1 MAVRST
7 TTEILEWIRERNNKL
22 SVNIERTSL
31 DKCEGWLYDE
41 ESGLVRHKNGAF
53 FSIGGLSGT
62 FRGSYVEQPICYQKE
77 IGYLGYLCSVIDGE
91 MHFLTQAK
99 MEPGNISLMQL
110 SPTIQATKS
119 NFEQKHGGR
128 KPVYLD
134 IFKNVADDDVIVD
147 QIQSEQSSR
156 FMGKRNCNII
166 IRTDDPDSIE
176 LTENHRWVSLRQM
189 RELSKYDNL
198 VNMSSRTVLAGIPF
212 STMRQDYW
220 VDEIRDEALRNSIF
234 KEPDH
239 QLLKDIR
246 HRIVQYKMFNDDDVR
261 EVPLMSLAGWELT
274 EDGFS
279 CKEDYPFRLNFCR
292 IAIEG
297 REVREW
303 CQPLFEATGRAFFGL
318 FARDHEGKREW
329 LLRLK
334 PEIGC
339 FDKVELGPTVQREA
353 FSRIPENDI
362 DKLFIR
368 KLEEAKSSGDK
379 DGRIMFDT
387 LLAEEGGRFYHEE
400 NRNVILKIEDDEI
413 DELPNDYFWCDYAT
427 IQAMNSDNN
436 HLNIQLRSLM
446 SVINL

>member
-1 MAVRST
+1 
-7 TTEILEWIRERNNKL
+7 
-22 SVNIERTSL
+22 
-31 DKCEGWLYDE
+31 
-41 ESGLVRHKNGAF
+41 
-53 FSIGGLSGT
+53 
-62 FRGSYVEQPICYQKE
+62 
-77 IGYLGYLCSVIDGE
+77 
-91 MHFLTQAK
+91 
-99 MEPGNISLMQL
+99 
-110 SPTIQATKS
+110 
-119 NFEQKHGGR
+119 
-128 KPVYLD
+128 
-134 IFKNVADDDVIVD
+134 
-147 QIQSEQSSR
+147 
-156 FMGKRNCNII
+156 
-166 IRTDDPDSIE
+166 
-176 LTENHRWVSLRQM
+176 M

>member
-1 MAVRST
+1 MNRST
-7 TTEILEWIRERNNKL
+7 TEDILKWIEERNNKL
-22 SVNIERTSL
+22 TVNIERTSL

-53 FSIGGLSGT
+53 FSIGGLAGT
-62 FRGSYVEQPICYQKE
+62 FQGSYVEQPICYQTE

-91 MHFLTQAK
+91 MHFLVQAK

-128 KPVYLD
+128 KPDYLD
-134 IFKNVADDDVIVD
+134 LFKNVPDEYVIVD

-166 IRTDDPDSIE
+166 IRTDDPGSIE
-176 LTENHRWVSLRQM
+176 LTDNHRWISLRQL

-212 STMRQDYW
+212 ANMPRDYW
-220 VDEIRDEALRNSIF
+220 IDEIRDEALRNSVF
-234 KEPDH
+234 AEPDFSK
-239 QLLKDIR
+239 LKDIR
-246 HRIVQYKMFNDDDVR
+246 HRIVQYKMFNSDDVR
-261 EVPLMSLAGWELT
+261 RVPLMSLAGWELT
-274 EDGFS
+274 DDGFS
-279 CKEDYPFRLNFCR
+279 CKEEYPFRLNFCK
-292 IAIEG
+292 IAIDG
-297 REVREW
+297 REVRQW

-318 FARDHEGKREW
+318 LCRDHEGKREW

-339 FDKVELGPTVQREA
+339 FDQVELGPTVQREA
-353 FSRIPENDI
+353 FCRVPENDI
-362 DKLFIR
+362 DKFFM
-368 KLEEAKSSGDK
+368 KKMEDTDSV
-379 DGRIMFDT
+379 MFDA

-400 NRNVILKIEDDEI
+400 NRNVILKIADDEI
-413 DELPNDYFWCDYAT
+413 DELPPDYFWCDHAT
-427 IQAMNSDNN
+427 IQALNSDNN
-436 HLNIQLRSLM
+436 HLNIQLRSLI
-446 SVINL
+446 SVIEL

>member
-1 MAVRST
+1 MTARST
-7 TTEILEWIRERNNKL
+7 TSEILEWIGERNNKL
-22 SVNIERTSL
+22 AVNIERTSL
-31 DKCEGWLYDE
+31 DNCEGWFYDE
-41 ESGLVRHKNGAF
+41 NSGLVRHRNGAF
-53 FSIGGLSGT
+53 FSIGGLAGT
-62 FRGSYVEQPICYQKE
+62 FRGEYVEQPICYQTE
-77 IGYLGYLCSVIDGE
+77 IGYLGYLCSRIEGE
-91 MHFLTQAK
+91 MHFLVQAK

-128 KPVYLD
+128 KPDYLD
-134 IFKNVADDDVIVD
+134 LFKNVPDCDVVVD

-176 LTENHRWVSLRQM
+176 LTDNHKWISLRQM
-189 RELSKYDNL
+189 KELSKYDNL

-212 STMRQDYW
+212 CTMPQDYW
-220 VDEIRDEALRNSIF
+220 ISDIGDEALRNSIF
-234 KEPDH
+234 REPD
-239 QLLKDIR
+239 QTKLKDIR

-261 EVPLMSLAGWELT
+261 AVPLMSLGNWELT
-274 EDGFS
+274 DDGFS
-279 CKEDYPFRLNFCR
+279 CKEQYPFRLNFCK

-318 FARDHEGKREW
+318 LCRDHDGKREW

-353 FSRIPENDI
+353 FCMVPENEI
-362 DKLFIR
+362 DRFFMEKL
-368 KLEEAKSSGDK
+368 AKAGSG
-379 DGRIMFDT
+379 ILFDT

-400 NRNVILKIEDDEI
+400 NRNVIIKIADDEI
-413 DELPNDYFWCDYAT
+413 PDDELPDDYFWCDYAT
-427 IQAMNSDNN
+427 IQALNTDNN
-436 HLNIQLRSLM
+436 HLNIQLRSLI
-446 SVINL
+446 SVIDF